1 MFFVAAYDVSDDQ
14 RRTKIAKILED
25 FGDRAQYSVFE
36 MELDRSERLDE
47 LRRRLEQVIDPAAD
61 GIRVYFL
68 CQSCREKA
76 MVLGQGQIY
85 RDEDTYVI

>member
-1 MFFVAAYDVSDDQ
+1 MFFVVAYDVSDNQ
-14 RRTKIAKILED
+14 RRTRIAKILED

-36 MELDRSERLDE
+36 MQLNSHEQLSE
-47 LRRRLEQVIDPAAD
+47 LRGRIEQVMDSAAD
-61 GIRVYFL
+61 GVRVYFL

-76 MVLGQGQIY
+76 TVLGQGQIY

>member
-1 MFFVAAYDVSDDQ
+1 MFFVVAYDVSDDQ
-14 RRTKIAKILED
+14 RRTRIAKILED

-36 MELDRSERLDE
+36 LQLHRPEQLNE
-47 LRRRLEQVIDPAAD
+47 LRGRIEQVMDPAAD
-61 GIRVYFL
+61 GVRVYFL

-76 MVLGQGQIY
+76 TVLGQGQIY